1 MYLVACGLLLVNVGK
16 LVEGLLLEEGDLG
29 GKITNQLKLS
39 SFRRGGN
46 ESNGLMNLNQ
56 KTSTHSKNW

>member
-1 MYLVACGLLLVNVGK
+1 MACGLLLVNVGK

-29 GKITNQLKLS
+29 GKDHKTAALS
-39 SFRRGGN
+39 SFRRGGS

-56 KTSTHSKNW
+56 KTSTGSKNW